1 MKKSEQAAVV
11 RIIRHMQSLQQQ
23 VAKPTTDSATEEE
36 VLKILELF
44 WEWTEKPNQHLPSK
58 HVIENLVG
66 LMRGCAPGEYGY
78 ISSSRLAEIIRK
90 AATETPKGSLL
101 SVKLS
106 DGWSDMSPAKLYA
119 GGFWNYRETPLVQ
132 LLFDL
137 QCNPHLYGS
146 DGAKKR

>member
-11 RIIRHMQSLQQQ
+11 RIIRHMQDLQR
-23 VAKPTTDSATEEE
+23 KISEPTIDDATEEE

-44 WEWTEKPNQHLPSK
+44 WEWTEKPNQYFPSK
-58 HVIENLVG
+58 RVIERLVG

-106 DGWSDMSPAKLYA
+106 DGWRDMSLAKLYA
-119 GGFWNYRETPLVQ
+119 GGFWNYCETPLVK
-132 LLFDL
+132 LLYDL
-137 QCNPHLYGS
+137 HCNPSMFGR
-146 DGAKKR
+146 DGERMR